1 MSKPYCL
8 ALSLLALS
16 LPALVVPAL
25 AVQEV
30 VLRPDLPAGEELYTP
45 EAGNVHVKSP
55 QEQWVR
61 KVKRPVM
68 EVYLAPKPNG
78 TAVVVAPGGGWNILA
93 IEHEGRDVAKWLND
107 RGVSAFVLRYRV
119 GLESREA
126 SQKACIED
134 GLLAVKTVRQRA
146 AEWKLDPKRI
156 GVMGFSA
163 GGYLTVGVATQ
174 YTAESRPDFAIPI
187 YAVSPDNYTVPADA
201 PPLFVAV
208 AQDDNVRMTSSAT
221 ALMDNWKKAKLP
233 VELHVFADGGHGF
246 GMNKKGKSCD
256 AWTGLLA
263 DWMQRRGL
271 LVPAGSS
278 VISLRPDLPIS
289 EEVFIGPNDTERRIR
304 KVTSPTLTVF
314 QPVHPNGA
322 AIIVAPGGG
331 FVHLAIDKEGTDVAQ
346 WMSNLGFTAFLL
358 KYRVTLAD
366 RDTSMKASAEDGL
379 LAMKHVREHA
389 AEWHINPAKIGIVG
403 FSAGGYVAAAVAT
416 SPDPATR
423 ANFAA
428 PVYAAAPAEITVPAG
443 APPLFLAVAH
453 DDSPHIVDS
462 ELRLYTAWKK
472 AKVPAELHIFP
483 RGGHGFGMRKSG
495 APTDSWTDRFTE
507 WLRGQALLSN

>member
-1 MSKPYCL
+1 MPKPLCL
-8 ALSLLALS
+8 ALSLAVFTLQ
-16 LPALVVPAL
+16 AL
-25 AVQEV
+25 AAGEV

-45 EAGNVHVKSP
+45 EANNVHVKSP
-55 QEQWVR
+55 LEKWVR

-93 IEHEGRDVAKWLND
+93 IEHEGRDVAKWLNE

-146 AEWKLDPKRI
+146 AEWNVDPKRI
-156 GVMGFSA
+156 GVLGFSA
-163 GGYLTVGVATQ
+163 GGYLAVGVATQ
-174 YTAESRPDFAIPI
+174 YTAESRPDFAVPI
-187 YAVSPDNYTVPADA
+187 YAVSPANYTVPADA
-201 PPLFVAV
+201 PPVFAAV
-208 AQDDNVRMTSSAT
+208 AQDDNERMTTSAT
-221 ALMDNWKKAKLP
+221 ALMNDWKKAKVP

-271 LVPAGSS
+271 LVPAGGS
-278 VISLRPDLPIS
+278 VISLRPDLPAS
-289 EEVFIGPNDTERRIR
+289 EEVFVGPNDTERRIR
-304 KVTSPTLTVF
+304 KITSPTLTVF
-314 QPVHPNGA
+314 APSRPNGA

-331 FVHLAIDKEGTDVAQ
+331 FVHLAIDKEGTDVAK
-346 WMSNLGFTAFLL
+346 WLSSLGFTAFLL
-358 KYRVTLAD
+358 KYRVTLGD
-366 RDTSMKASAEDGL
+366 GDTNRKAAAEDGL

-389 AEWHINPAKIGIVG
+389 AEWQVNPARIGIVG
-403 FSAGGYVAAAVAT
+403 FSAGGYVAAAAAL
-416 SPDPATR
+416 SADPATR
-423 ANFAA
+423 ANFAM
-428 PVYAAAPAEITVPAG
+428 PVYPAVPAELAVPAG
-443 APPLFLAVAH
+443 APPLFMAVAH
-453 DDSPHIVDS
+453 DDNPRIVDGT
-462 ELRLYTAWKK
+462 LRLYSAWKQ

-495 APTDSWTDRFTE
+495 APTDTWTDRLTE
-507 WLRGQALLSN
+507 WLRNQALPD